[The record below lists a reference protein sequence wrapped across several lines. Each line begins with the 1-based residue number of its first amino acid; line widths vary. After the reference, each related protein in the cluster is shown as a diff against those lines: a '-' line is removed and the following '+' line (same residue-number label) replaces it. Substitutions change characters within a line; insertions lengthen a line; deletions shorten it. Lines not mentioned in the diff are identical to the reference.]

1 MPTATSLQSV
11 LISPYVLIYIR
22 ATMRERQIV
31 RVPSLVVVAAALLL
45 LCGLLSAC
53 SSAGMGPFTV
63 FADPGEYQYHSCK
76 QLVGPRRRAVKREQE
91 LRLLMDKAEKSTGGA
106 LVNVIAYKADY
117 VTAQEELKVIE
128 ATARA
133 KNCDPNWPE
142 PSERDEDSCLTSDV
156 LCPANQHRQ

>member
-31 RVPSLVVVAAALLL
+31 RVPSLVVVAAAVLL

-63 FADPGEYQYHSCK
+63 FADPGKYQYHTCK
-76 QLVGPRRRAVKREQE
+76 QLAGPRKRAMKREQE
-91 LRLLMDKAEKSTGGA
+91 LKLLMDKAEQSAGGT
-106 LVNVIAYKADY
+106 LVNVIAYKSDY
-117 VTAQEELKVIE
+117 IMAQEELKVIE

-133 KNCDPNWPE
+133 KNCDQSWPQQ
-142 PSERDEDSCLTSDV
+142 SERDDDD
-156 LCPANQHRQ
+156 